1 MEKSCK
7 TERRKQVKSGRQRPS
22 GYSKESVWGGPQA
35 GQCQL
40 QAVPVDR
47 DCFLDSTIAGE
58 AVTRW
63 WFQLLWV

>member
-1 MEKSCK
+1 MAK
-7 TERRKQVKSGRQRPS
+7 TKWVQQGVCLGVVPT
-22 GYSKESVWGGPQA
+22 A

-40 QAVPVDR
+40 QAAPVDR

-58 AVTRW
+58 VVTRW

>member
-1 MEKSCK
+1 MADKD
-7 TERRKQVKSGRQRPS
+7 QVGTARSLSG
-22 GYSKESVWGGPQA
+22 GGPQA

-40 QAVPVDR
+40 QAAPVDR